1 MSEVTQ
7 PTRPSAETRNA
18 ERAETQVMHD
28 SDRAPMPQEADE
40 AEARVV
46 DPDVVEHEKEML
58 RRGANQRGEGR
69 IP

>member
-7 PTRPSAETRNA
+7 PKRPSAETRNA
-18 ERAETQVMHD
+18 ERAEAQVPHE
-28 SDRAPMPQEADE
+28 SDRAPTPQEAAE

-46 DPDVVEHEKEML
+46 DPDVAEHEKEML
-58 RRGANQRGEGR
+58 RRGANQQGEGQ